1 MPQSHTEIWI
11 HLVWSTKNK
20 LKLISNEWKW
30 KLIDKFHEIANEKEY
45 YLDFIN
51 SMPDHVHLLIKL
63 HPSHILQDVVKNYK
77 GLTYKWVNENS
88 LSQEHFHWQDG
99 YGAFSVS
106 PQNVNKVRNYIKNQ
120 EKHHKTMTL
129 EDEMNMLNKSSTV
142 ESSKRILLI

>member
-20 LKLISNEWKW
+20 LPLISKEWKW
-30 KLIDKFHEIANEKEY
+30 KLFDEFRRIAKEKEY

-51 SMPDHVHLLIKL
+51 AMPDHIHILIKL
-63 HPSHILQDVVKNYK
+63 HPTQALQNILKDFK
-77 GLTYKWVNENS
+77 GITYHWVNDNN
-88 LSQEHFHWQDG
+88 LSEEHFNWQDG

-120 EKHHKTMTL
+120 EAHHKRTNF
-129 EDEMNMLNKSSTV
+129 DEENKMLTRSSV
-142 ESSKRILLI
+142 VKNN